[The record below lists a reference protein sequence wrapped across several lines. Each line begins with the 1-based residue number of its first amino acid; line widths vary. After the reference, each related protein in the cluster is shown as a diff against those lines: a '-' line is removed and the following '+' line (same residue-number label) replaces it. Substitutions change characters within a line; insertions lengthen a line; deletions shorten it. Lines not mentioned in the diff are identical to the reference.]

1 MIRSRFYNHFKK
13 KCILC
18 NSKLNVIR
26 VKRKYFAPWK
36 TFNCNK
42 CNFYF
47 WVYYDS
53 PNYEKYCWWDNF
65 YNVFGILNEN
75 ISILITTIDFCKYK
89 LEIDISNKIQY
100 INFSTIKELY
110 DFDIAKYFSK
120 INDNLVFI

>member
-1 MIRSRFYNHFKK
+1 MIRSKFYNHFKK

-26 VKRKYFAPWK
+26 VKQQHFGPWK

-42 CNFYF
+42 CDFRF
-47 WVYYDS
+47 WAYCDS
-53 PNYEKYCWWDNF
+53 PDYEKYCWWDNF

-75 ISILITTIDFCKYK
+75 INILITTRDFCKYG
-89 LEIDISNKIQY
+89 LEIDINNKIQY
-100 INFSTIKELY
+100 ISFSTIKELY
-110 DFDIAKYFSK
+110 DFDISKYFVK